1 MTEEVNIDTSYQI
14 NKQKLI
20 LIGDVAV
27 GKTSIINSFL
37 GQKFSDEY
45 EPSIGVDFF
54 SKTIKYKDKLIKL
67 QIWDSAGQEKFKSLI
82 PNYIRGASL
91 VILVYD
97 ISNKKSFYN
106 LNSWIEFIN
115 TYENTNII
123 ICGNKIDLKDK
134 REVSYEEGKKF
145 SEEKKMDFFE
155 VSAKEETNLLK
166 MFFSSISIL
175 PIFSSLNKNNLN
187 KEELIKDLEKENN
200 DNFTNREEDNLG
212 IGNEAKNK
220 KLNFIASTG
229 KRDVSSSLPE
239 NSIEHSENGKNP
251 GQQNLVDE
259 KKKNIKKKKCC

>member
-54 SKTIKYKDKLIKL
+54 SKTIKYKDKAIKL

-97 ISNKKSFYN
+97 ISNKKSFDN

-115 TYENTNII
+115 TYENTNIV

-134 REVSYEEGKKF
+134 REISFEEGKKF
-145 SEEKKMDFFE
+145 SEEKKW
-155 VSAKEETNLLK
+155 
-166 MFFSSISIL
+166 
-175 PIFSSLNKNNLN
+175 IFSKSQS
-187 KEELIKDLEKENN
+187 
-200 DNFTNREEDNLG
+200 R
-212 IGNEAKNK
+212 K
-220 KLNFIASTG
+220 K
-229 KRDVSSSLPE
+229 
-239 NSIEHSENGKNP
+239 
-251 GQQNLVDE
+251 
-259 KKKNIKKKKCC
+259 